1 MSPVARKA
9 KRADWGTSALSLARQ
24 RGNLA
29 DAIRGALVA
38 AGGSV
43 TRAARM
49 LGVQRTHLYAVCKDE
64 GLDLQAM
71 ALAAREAA
79 ASPQPT

>member
-1 MSPVARKA
+1 MSLVARKA
-9 KRADWGTSALSLARQ
+9 KRADWGTSPLSLARQ
-24 RGNLA
+24 RGNLH

-38 AGGSV
+38 SGGNV

-49 LGVQRTHLYAVCKDE
+49 LGVQRTHLYAVCQRE